1 VAVAHLDRSVPET
14 VVGVLAGPLTRRQNP
29 AGESTLGD
37 VVADALQ
44 TGAKPFDLN
53 VAALIDPDDLHADL
67 GGKRD
72 VPVKV
77 TAGDA
82 LKALPLAV
90 GSSVVVLTGDQ
101 LHQALEAQ
109 FAKHGTVMQVSSQ
122 LAYQWRSVPVAGWY
136 VDPATITIA
145 GKVVVPATNYVIAVS
160 DGLRDQRRRKGS
172 NSVVA
177 AAPLITKGVTG
188 VGGAHPGPLFDNLA
202 AYLSIRNPLAVP
214 VATRITRVPR

>member
-1 VAVAHLDRSVPET
+1 MTET
-14 VVGVLAGPLTRRQNP
+14 VVGVLAGPLTRRPNR
-29 AGESTLGD
+29 AGESVLGD

-53 VAALIDPDDLHADL
+53 VAALVDPSDLRADL
-67 GGKRD
+67 DGKHGATL
-72 VPVKV
+72 VKLTV
-77 TAGDA
+77 GEA

-90 GSSVVVLTGDQ
+90 GSSVVRLTGDQ

-122 LAYQWRSVPVAGWY
+122 LAYAWSGKT
-136 VDPATITIA
+136 VDPASITIG
-145 GKVVVPATNYVIAVS
+145 GKVVDPAAGYVIAVS
-160 DGLRDQRRRKGS
+160 DGLRAGHKGG
-172 NSVVA
+172 NPVIA

-202 AYLSIRNPLAVP
+202 AYLSTRNPLAVP
-214 VATRITRVPR
+214 ALSRITRA